1 MRWALALLLVPAS
14 AAFAAD
20 CPWLNTA
27 TASGLLGGPATLHYD
42 GASDAESGVCEFTRA
57 AGKIVVA
64 DLRIEINAGHATRQ
78 SLIADPRLRDAHKKE
93 LRGIGNEAW
102 AVPASGGG
110 EWVIGRVRG
119 TTFAVRARN
128 GTDEK
133 AAEAAALKAG
143 ELVAGNLF

>member
-1 MRWALALLLVPAS
+1 MRWALALLLMAAP

-27 TASGLLGGPATLHYD
+27 TASGLLGGPATVHYD
-42 GASDAESGVCEFTRA
+42 GAPEAGSGVCEFTRA
-57 AGKIVVA
+57 AGKAVI
-64 DLRIEINAGHATRQ
+64 DLRIEVNAGHASRA
-78 SLIADPRLRDAHKKE
+78 SLLADARLQAVHKKE

-102 AVPASGGG
+102 SVPASGGG

-119 TTFAVRARN
+119 TAFAVRARR

>member
-1 MRWALALLLVPAS
+1 VRWALALLLVPAP

-27 TASGLLGGPATLHYD
+27 TASGLLGGPASVHYD
-42 GASDAESGVCEFTRA
+42 GSPEAGSGVCEFHRA
-57 AGKIVVA
+57 AGKAVF
-64 DLRIEINAGHATRQ
+64 DLRIEIETGHASRA
-78 SLIADPRLRDAHKKE
+78 SLLADARLRDPRRKE

-102 AVPASGGG
+102 SVPASGGG

-119 TTFAVRARN
+119 TAFAVRART
-128 GTDEK
+128 GTDQK
-133 AAEAAALKAG
+133 VAQAAALKAG